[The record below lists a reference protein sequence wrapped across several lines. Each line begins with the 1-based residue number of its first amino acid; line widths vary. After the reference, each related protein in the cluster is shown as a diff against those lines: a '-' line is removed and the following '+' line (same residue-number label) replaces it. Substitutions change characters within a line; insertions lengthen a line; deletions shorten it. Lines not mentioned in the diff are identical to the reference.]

1 MLNNE
6 KSGPGLATIHTLI
19 YLLNT
24 MIKKS
29 LFTGVLYNALKTL
42 NLSEGTREYLERAE
56 FAFGPDPML
65 ISATRLIRNS
75 VYGPT
80 GRILFNA
87 IFSPQ
92 ETADE
97 FRDMSIK
104 EHVDRALSDSF
115 LR

>member
-1 MLNNE
+1 MALY
-6 KSGPGLATIHTLI
+6 GWALFIHNYVPI
-19 YLLNT
+19 PDDDKNVYN
-24 MIKKS
+24 I
-29 LFTGVLYNALKTL
+29 FTGVIYNALKTL
-42 NLSEGTREYLERAE
+42 DLSEGTRDYLERAE

-97 FRDMSIK
+97 FRSFTIK

>member
-1 MLNNE
+1 MSLISLINHTSSRNNVAVIRDD
-6 KSGPGLATIHTLI
+6 L
-19 YLLNT
+19 
-24 MIKKS
+24 
-29 LFTGVLYNALKTL
+29 GVIYNALKTL
-42 NLSEGTREYLERAE
+42 DLSEGTRDYLERAE

-87 IFSPQ
+87 IFSPT

-97 FRDMSIK
+97 FRTFTIK